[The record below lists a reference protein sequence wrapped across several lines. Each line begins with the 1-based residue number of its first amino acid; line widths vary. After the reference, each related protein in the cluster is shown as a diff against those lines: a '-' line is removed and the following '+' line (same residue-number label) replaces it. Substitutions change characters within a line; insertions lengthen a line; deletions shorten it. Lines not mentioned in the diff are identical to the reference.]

1 MEFHCYII
9 IYDLR
14 TPGRNYSSLYQAIK
28 DYGTWGKISESAW
41 AVVSSQNSV
50 EIRDNLMKYL
60 DSNDRLMVVRSGQ
73 DAAWV
78 NAMASKD
85 WLQENLVK

>member
-1 MEFHCYII
+1 MEYHCYII

-14 TPGRNYSSLYQAIK
+14 FPGRNYDNLYQAIRN
-28 DYGTWGKISESAW
+28 YGTWGKISQSAW
-41 AVVSSQNSV
+41 AVVSTQNSV

-60 DSNDRLMVVRSGQ
+60 DVNDRIMVVKSGC
-73 DAAWV
+73 DAAWL
-78 NAMASKD
+78 NAMATKD

>member
-1 MEFHCYII
+1 MEYHCYIV

-14 TPGRNYSSLYQAIK
+14 APGRNYESLYRAIK
-28 DYGTWGKISESAW
+28 NYGTWGKISESAW
-41 AVVSSQNSV
+41 AIVSSKNSV
-50 EIRDNLMKYL
+50 EIRNDLMKYL
-60 DSNDRLMVVRSGQ
+60 DRNDRLMIIKSGQ

-85 WLQENLVK
+85 WLQANLIK

>member
-1 MEFHCYII
+1 MEYHCYII

-14 TPGRNYSSLYQAIK
+14 APGRNYASLYQAIK

-50 EIRDNLMKYL
+50 EIRNNLMKYL

>member
-1 MEFHCYII
+1 MEYHSYII

-14 TPGRNYSSLYQAIK
+14 APGRNYENLYKAIR

-41 AVVSSQNSV
+41 AIVSLQNSV
-50 EIRDNLMKYL
+50 AIRDNLMKFI
-60 DSNDRLMVVRSGQ
+60 DSNDRLMVIKSGQ

-85 WLQENLVK
+85 WLQENLIK

>member
-1 MEFHCYII
+1 MEYHCYIV

-14 TPGRNYSSLYQAIK
+14 APGRNYESLYQAIK
-28 DYGTWGKISESAW
+28 NYGTWGKISQSAW
-41 AVVSSQNSV
+41 AIVSSKNSV
-50 EIRDNLMKYL
+50 EIRDDLMKYL
-60 DSNDRLMVVRSGQ
+60 DRNDRLMIVKSGL

-85 WLQENLVK
+85 WLQENLIK

>member
-1 MEFHCYII
+1 MEYHCYIV

-14 TPGRNYSSLYQAIK
+14 APGRNYESLYQAIK
-28 DYGTWGKISESAW
+28 NYGTWGKISESAW
-41 AVVSSQNSV
+41 AIVSSKNSV
-50 EIRDNLMKYL
+50 EIRNDLMKYL
-60 DSNDRLMVVRSGQ
+60 DRNDRLMIVKSGQ

-85 WLQENLVK
+85 WLQENLIK